1 MGGMTTA
8 QVSGAPQADE
18 SNLDEEMV
26 LIRGLDRSG
35 VTQIND
41 EIAGSNV

>member
-1 MGGMTTA
+1 MGGLTTA
-8 QVSGAPQADE
+8 QVGDAPQADE
-18 SNLDEEMV
+18 SDLDEEMV
-26 LIRGLDRSG
+26 LIRDLDRFG

>member
-8 QVSGAPQADE
+8 QVSDAPQAGE
-18 SNLDEEMV
+18 SDLDEEMV
-26 LIRGLDRSG
+26 LIRDLDRSG

>member
-8 QVSGAPQADE
+8 QVSDAPQAVE

-26 LIRGLDRSG
+26 LIREVSIVL
-35 VTQIND
+35 V
-41 EIAGSNV
+41 